1 MNPKNLVIGIVL
13 GIALTAGILVAMKTI
28 NVAPTEP
35 GTATILPLKTA
46 VPAFSAFD
54 QNGDAINQEIFKGQW
69 DLVFFGFTNCPD
81 ICPLTLQ
88 VLSAARTQLRESGH
102 TPLPRI
108 VLVSVDPERDTPAKI
123 STYID
128 NFGDENLG
136 ITGDLEEIKSL
147 ASGLFI
153 FFEKQAGDGDYY
165 AVDHAANVLVIDPDG
180 RLHAIFST
188 PHKIENF
195 VNDLPLVTRS

>member
-1 MNPKNLVIGIVL
+1 MNPKTLVTVMIV
-13 GIALTAGILVAMKTI
+13 GIALMAGILVALKAF
-28 NVAPTEP
+28 NVAPAEP
-35 GTATILPLKTA
+35 AAATILPLKTA

-88 VLSAARTQLRESGH
+88 VLSAATTQLRDGGQ
-102 TPLPRI
+102 TPIPRI

-123 STYID
+123 SDYID

-136 ITGDLEEIKSL
+136 ITGDLEEIKAL
-147 ASGLFI
+147 ASGLFV